1 MTALRCVA
9 IVQARVGSSRLPRKG
24 LLEIADQP
32 MIAHVLDRALAID
45 GVDGVVLAT
54 TVDPADDELADFARA
69 RKIPCTR
76 GSQADV
82 LDRFRQT
89 AAEHSAAVI
98 MRVAGDCPLLD
109 PHVSGLVLADYLRR
123 GDVDYVSNVHPPMYP
138 DGLDTEVFSRQ
149 ALERAWRE
157 AELPSDREHVTPYIW
172 RNPGTFQLANFPPD
186 AGPSQAHLRWTVD
199 ECADLDF
206 VRAVYARLYRGSIF
220 GMEAVLNLLAVEPD
234 LARINAGIDRNEGYV
249 RSLRADD
256 RVTMNPRRR

>member
-1 MTALRCVA
+1 MTALRCVV
-9 IVQARVGSSRLPRKG
+9 IVQARLGSSRLPRKA
-24 LLEIADQP
+24 LLEIVDKP
-32 MIAHVLDRALAID
+32 MIGHVLDRALAIK

-54 TVDPADDELADFARA
+54 TADPVDDELAEFARE
-69 RKIPCTR
+69 RKISCTR

-109 PHVSGLVLADYLRR
+109 PHISGLVLAEYLRR
-123 GDVDYVSNVHPPMYP
+123 GDLDYISNVHPPMYP
-138 DGLDTEVFSRQ
+138 GGLDTEVFSRH
-149 ALERAWRE
+149 ALECAWRE

-172 RNPGTFQLANFPPD
+172 RNPRIFNLANFPADTEPK
-186 AGPSQAHLRWTVD
+186 QAHLRWTVD
-199 ECADLDF
+199 EGADLDF

-220 GMEAVLNLLAVEPD
+220 GMDAVLNLVAVEPD
-234 LARINAGIDRNEGYV
+234 LVRINAGIERNEGYV

-256 RVTMNPRRR
+256 RVTTNPRRR